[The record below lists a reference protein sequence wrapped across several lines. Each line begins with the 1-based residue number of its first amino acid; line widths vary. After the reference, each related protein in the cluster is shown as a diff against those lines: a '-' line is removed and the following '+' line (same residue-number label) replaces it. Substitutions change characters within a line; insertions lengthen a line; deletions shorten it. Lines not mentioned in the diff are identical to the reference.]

1 MSATPADPVG
11 DQSEQAIHSAAGDP
25 SAPDDPRI
33 GELSEGEVLRR
44 ILRRL
49 GEASSALVGP
59 GDDAA
64 VLAAPDGRVVV
75 TTDTLVH
82 GPDFRLAWSSPF
94 DLGWKSAAVNL
105 ADVAAMGAR
114 PTGLVV
120 ALAVPT
126 YLPVSFVEGLAEGL
140 RAACDALSPGCTVV
154 GGDLTTSDTLTI
166 AVTAFGS
173 LDGLAP
179 VLRSGARAG
188 DVLAIAGTLGSA
200 ARGLAVLF
208 ERGVDAA
215 GQPIPLDSATLT
227 QADADALAIQLRPAP
242 PLSAG
247 IDAARAGATAM
258 MDVSDGLALDASR
271 IAAMSDVSIDI
282 DSAALGPNARWAI
295 GGGEDHAL
303 LATFA
308 PDAVLP
314 NAFRPIGRVLAAG
327 SVPVLVDGHA
337 WDGRPGWDPYRDW
350 DANTG

>member
-1 MSATPADPVG
+1 MPADPVG
-11 DQSEQAIHSAAGDP
+11 DQSEPQAPHVTSEPG
-25 SAPDDPRI
+25 APDEPRI

-64 VLAAPDGRVVV
+64 VIAAPDGRVVV

-94 DLGWKSAAVNL
+94 DIGWKAAAVNL

-126 YLPVSFVEGLAEGL
+126 HLPVSFVEGLAEGL

-154 GGDLTTSDTLTI
+154 GGDLTSSDTLTI

-173 LDGLAP
+173 LDGVEP
-179 VLRSGARAG
+179 VLRSGARPG
-188 DVLAIAGTLGSA
+188 DLLAIAGTLGSA
-200 ARGLAVLF
+200 ARGLEVLF

-215 GQPIPLDSATLT
+215 GQPIPLDTAALSR
-227 QADADALAIQLRPAP
+227 ADADALATQLRPSP
-242 PLSAG
+242 PLAAG
-247 IDAARAGATAM
+247 IAAAHAGATSM

-271 IAAMSDVSIDI
+271 IAAMSGVTIDI
-282 DSAALGPNARWAI
+282 DTGTLGPNATWAV

-303 LATFA
+303 LATFG
-308 PDAVLP
+308 PETVLP
-314 NAFRPIGRVLAAG
+314 AAFRPIGRVLEAG
-327 SVPVLVDGHA
+327 NVPVLVDGRA